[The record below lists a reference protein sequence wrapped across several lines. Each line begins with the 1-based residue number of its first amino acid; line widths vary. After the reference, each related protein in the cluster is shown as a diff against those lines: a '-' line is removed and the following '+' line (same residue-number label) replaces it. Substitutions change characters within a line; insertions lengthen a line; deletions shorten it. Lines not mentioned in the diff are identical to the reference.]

1 MVKFRTGKNWYKVD
15 RRYKDSKADVS
26 DRSVVFFFLPLPL
39 VVVFYLTYVFYLPQT
54 NIVYYSL
61 LFIWWNITFLC
72 AHISLFEDED
82 DMPSKGKFIIV
93 CNILLFISWYI
104 INIMDL

>member
-1 MVKFRTGKNWYKVD
+1 MAKFRKGKNWYKLD
-15 RRYKDSKADVS
+15 KRYKYSKPDVS

-39 VVVFYLTYVFYLPQT
+39 AVVFFLIYVFLPQT

-61 LFIWWNITFLC
+61 LFIWLNITFLC
-72 AHISLFEDED
+72 AHISLLEDED

-104 INIMDL
+104 INIIEL